1 MESRGI
7 VPAAVCPSCRRVLS
21 GMSRCPDDGSLLDAS
36 RLLPAVVRDRYR
48 LLSVLGEGGMGT
60 VFLAEDLRLPSE
72 VAIKIVRLDL
82 NADPG
87 IRLRFVRE
95 ANTLAR
101 LSNPGVTALF
111 DAGELDDGSL
121 YLVMERLRGRDLG
134 SVLAGDGR
142 GTPAQVAEL
151 ADRRGPPSPQPT
163 GPGSYTG
170 T

>member
-1 MESRGI
+1 MKSRGVI
-7 VPAAVCPSCRRVLS
+7 PAAVCPRCRRVFS
-21 GMSRCPDDGSLLDAS
+21 EVARCPDDGTPLDSS

-60 VFLAEDLRLPSE
+60 VFLAEDLRLPRE

-101 LSNPGVTALF
+101 LSHPGRHGAVRCRRAGRRLALPRHG
-111 DAGELDDGSL
+111 APARQGPRKPPGQ
-121 YLVMERLRGRDLG
+121 RG
-134 SVLAGDGR
+134 
-142 GTPAQVAEL
+142 GTPAQVGESL
-151 ADRRGPPSPQPT
+151 ARPGRHWRRRI
-163 GPGSYTG
+163 GPGSCTA